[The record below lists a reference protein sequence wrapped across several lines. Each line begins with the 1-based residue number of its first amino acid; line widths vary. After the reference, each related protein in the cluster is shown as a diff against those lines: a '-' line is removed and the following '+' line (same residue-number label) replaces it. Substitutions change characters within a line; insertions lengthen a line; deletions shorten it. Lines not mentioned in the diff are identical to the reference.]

1 MALFACFQGCIGG
14 YYLWSN
20 PFEGCFNI
28 ESMIDPKESEVKHD
42 DNKLNQVNCPVK
54 GKIVPLNEVNDEM
67 FSKEVLGKG
76 VAIIPVEG
84 KIYAPANGIISATFE
99 TKHAIGLTTENGSEI
114 LIHVGIDTVKLE
126 GKPFIQYVEKGEYV
140 KAGSLL
146 LEFDL
151 KMIKEAG
158 LDYTTMVVV
167 TNSNDYLEVIPTKLK
182 KVTKTD
188 RSSFNYYLRM

>member
-1 MALFACFQGCIGG
+1 MQLAL
-14 YYLWSN
+14 
-20 PFEGCFNI
+20 
-28 ESMIDPKESEVKHD
+28 
-42 DNKLNQVNCPVK
+42 
-54 GKIVPLNEVNDEM
+54 
-67 FSKEVLGKG
+67 
-76 VAIIPVEG
+76 
-84 KIYAPANGIISATFE
+84 
-99 TKHAIGLTTENGSEI
+99 TENGSEI

-188 RSSFNYYLRM
+188 PVLTII

>member
-1 MALFACFQGCIGG
+1 ML
-14 YYLWSN
+14 
-20 PFEGCFNI
+20 E
-28 ESMIDPKESEVKHD
+28 
-42 DNKLNQVNCPVK
+42 
-54 GKIVPLNEVNDEM
+54 
-67 FSKEVLGKG
+67 
-76 VAIIPVEG
+76 
-84 KIYAPANGIISATFE
+84 
-99 TKHAIGLTTENGSEI
+99 
-114 LIHVGIDTVKLE
+114 LI
-126 GKPFIQYVEKGEYV
+126 PFIQYVEKGEYV

-188 RSSFNYYLRM
+188 PVLTII

>member
-1 MALFACFQGCIGG
+1 ML
-14 YYLWSN
+14 
-20 PFEGCFNI
+20 
-28 ESMIDPKESEVKHD
+28 K
-42 DNKLNQVNCPVK
+42 
-54 GKIVPLNEVNDEM
+54 
-67 FSKEVLGKG
+67 
-76 VAIIPVEG
+76 
-84 KIYAPANGIISATFE
+84 
-99 TKHAIGLTTENGSEI
+99 
-114 LIHVGIDTVKLE
+114 
-126 GKPFIQYVEKGEYV
+126 KGEYV

-188 RSSFNYYLRM
+188 PVLTII